1 MRTRI
6 LLLASVAACVTPA
19 AAWAQFKNGN
29 QTVLLELPRVSQRAV
44 LTQRIGLTDITITY
58 HRPQTNGRKIFGNL
72 VSYDRVWRAGA
83 NDNTVIEF
91 THPVTVEGQP
101 LGAGRYGL
109 HMVPGQKEW
118 IVILSANST
127 SWGSFFYDKKED
139 ELRVT
144 VRPRTIPM
152 RETLR
157 YEFDELTPDSAVV
170 SMEWEQVAVPF
181 KIGVASKEITLTA
194 LRNQMRHLAGYKPET
209 YYEAAMYCL
218 DNDFNYDEALQ
229 WVERAIESNEARFEN
244 LELKS
249 QLLERLGR
257 AKEAAATHAEA
268 LSMATPQQK
277 YMLGDRLLREGKLDE
292 AERVFTEVST
302 TNPEA
307 FMHFYGLARIHVKR
321 GNREAARRSLEQA
334 MEHAPTPQNKA
345 VMKRMLERLAL
356 GQTIDG

>member
-1 MRTRI
+1 MRTRLI
-6 LLLASVAACVTPA
+6 VVACLAASLAPIPA
-19 AAWAQFKNGN
+19 SAQFKNGN

-58 HRPQTNGRKIFGNL
+58 HRPQTKGRKVFGNL

-91 THPVTVEGQP
+91 THPVSVEGQP

-109 HMVPGQKEW
+109 HMVPGEKAW
-118 IVILSANST
+118 VVIFSTNSS

-139 ELRVT
+139 ALRVT
-144 VRPRTIPM
+144 VTPRQIAM
-152 RETLR
+152 RDTLR
-157 YEFDELTPDSAVV
+157 YDFDELTPESAVV
-170 SMEWEQVAVPF
+170 SMEWEQVAVP
-181 KIGVASKEITLTA
+181 IEIAVASKAITLAA
-194 LRNQMRHLAGYKPET
+194 LRNQMRHLPGYKSET

-218 DNDFNYDEALQ
+218 DNDFNYDEALG
-229 WVERAIESNEARFEN
+229 WVEQAIASNEARFEN

-257 AKEAAATHAEA
+257 AKEAAEIHAQAVA
-268 LSMATPQQK
+268 LATPQQK

-292 AERVFTEVST
+292 AERIFTEVSKA
-302 TNPEA
+302 NPEA

-321 GNREAARRSLEQA
+321 GNREAARKSLEAA
-334 MEHAPTPQNKA
+334 MANAPTPQTKA
-345 VMKRMLERLAL
+345 AMKRMLERLAL

>member
-1 MRTRI
+1 MPI
-6 LLLASVAACVTPA
+6 PA
-19 AAWAQFKNGN
+19 LAQFKNGN
-29 QTVLLELPRVSQRAV
+29 QTVLLDLPRVSQRAV
-44 LTQRIGLTDITITY
+44 LTQRVGLTDITITY
-58 HRPQTNGRKIFGNL
+58 HRPQAKGRKVFGNL

-109 HMVPGQKEW
+109 HMVPGEQEW
-118 IVILSANST
+118 VVIFSTNST
-127 SWGSFFYDKKED
+127 SWGSFYYDKKED
-139 ELRVT
+139 ALRVS
-144 VRPRTIPM
+144 VKPHPIAM
-152 RETLR
+152 RDTLR
-157 YEFDELTPDSAVV
+157 YEFDKLTPESTVV

-181 KIGVASKEITLTA
+181 TIAVASKEITLTA
-194 LRNQMRHLAGYKPET
+194 LRNQMRHLPGYKSET

-218 DNDFNYDEALQ
+218 DNDFNYDEALR
-229 WVERAIESNEARFEN
+229 WVEQAIASNEARFEN

-257 AKEAAATHAEA
+257 TKEAAEIHGQA
-268 LSMATPQQK
+268 LSLATPQQK

-292 AERVFTEVST
+292 AERVFTEVSKA
-302 TNPEA
+302 NPEA
-307 FMHFYGLARIHVKR
+307 FMHFYGLARLHVKR
-321 GNREAARRSLEQA
+321 GNREAARKCLEQA

-345 VMKRMLERLAL
+345 AMKRMLERLAN

>member
-6 LLLASVAACVTPA
+6 LCLACLATCAAPT

-44 LTQRIGLTDITITY
+44 LTQRIGLTDVTITY
-58 HRPQTNGRKIFGNL
+58 HRPKTNGRKIFGNL

-91 THPVTVEGQP
+91 THAVAVEGQP

-109 HMVPGQKEW
+109 HMVPGEKEW
-118 IVILSANST
+118 IVIFSTNST

-139 ELRVT
+139 ALRVT
-144 VRPRTIPM
+144 VKPRPISM
-152 RETLR
+152 RDTLR
-157 YEFDELTPDSAVV
+157 YEFDDLTPESGVV

-181 KIGVASKEITLTA
+181 KIEVASKEITLTA

-218 DNDFNYDEALQ
+218 DNDFNYDEALR
-229 WVERAIESNEARFEN
+229 WVEQAIESNEARFEN

-257 AKEAAATHAEA
+257 TKEAADTHAAA
-268 LSMATPQQK
+268 LSLATPQQK

-292 AERVFTEVST
+292 AERVFTEVSKI
-302 TNPEA
+302 NPEA
-307 FMHFYGLARIHVKR
+307 FMHFYGLARIHVQR
-321 GNREAARRSLEQA
+321 GNRDAARKSLEQA
-334 MEHAPTPQNKA
+334 MEHAPTAQNKA

>member
-1 MRTRI
+1 MAC
-6 LLLASVAACVTPA
+6 LVACFAPA
-19 AAWAQFKNGN
+19 PARAQFKNGN

-58 HRPQTNGRKIFGNL
+58 HRPHGKGRKVFGNL

-109 HMVPGQKEW
+109 HMVPGEKEW
-118 IVILSANST
+118 VVIFSTNSS
-127 SWGSFFYDKKED
+127 SWGSFYYDKKED
-139 ELRVT
+139 ALRVT
-144 VRPRTIPM
+144 VKPRPIAM
-152 RETLR
+152 RDTLR
-157 YEFDELTPDSAVV
+157 YEFDELTPESAVIA
-170 SMEWEQVAVPF
+170 MEWEQVAVPF
-181 KIGVASKEITLTA
+181 KIGVGSKEITLTA

-218 DNDFNYDEALQ
+218 DNDFNYDEALR
-229 WVERAIESNEARFEN
+229 WVEQAIESNEARFEN

-257 AKEAAATHAEA
+257 SKEAVAFHAEA
-268 LSMATPQQK
+268 LSLATPQQK
-277 YMLGDRLLREGKLDE
+277 YMLGDRFLREGKLDE
-292 AERVFTEVST
+292 AEGVFTEVAKAH
-302 TNPEA
+302 PEA
-307 FMHFYGLARIHVKR
+307 FMHFYGLARVHVKR

-334 MEHAPTPQNKA
+334 MEHAPTPQHKSA
-345 VMKRMLERLAL
+345 MKRLLERLAN